1 MRAIILGAGRG
12 VRLQQND
19 TWHLPKCLL
28 QFGGLSLLERHL
40 RLLRNAA
47 VEDVVLALGYR
58 HQLVEAELDR
68 LRWLPRPQIVLNPQY
83 ELGSVLTVHSVA
95 EAMMRGGEVLLMD
108 ADVLYHERIMSALTA
123 GTTPVN
129 RVLIDREFEAG
140 DEPVKVC
147 VRDGVPI
154 ELRKLLAPDLVYDT
168 IGESVGFFRF
178 DEAGARRLAAIV
190 AGYANSG
197 RGHMPHEEAVRDLL
211 QERSQQFEVTD
222 VTGSPWIEI
231 DFPNDVIRAAHEV
244 LPQL

>member
-1 MRAIILGAGRG
+1 MRAIILAAGRG
-12 VRLQQND
+12 VRLQQNE

-40 RLLRNAA
+40 RLLRNAG
-47 VEDVVLALGYR
+47 VEEIVLALGYR
-58 HQLVEAELDR
+58 HELVEAELDR
-68 LRWLPRPQIVLNPQY
+68 LRWQPRPQVVLNPRF
-83 ELGSVLTVHSVA
+83 ELGSVLTVHTVA
-95 EAMMRGGEVLLMD
+95 DAMTRGGDVLLMD
-108 ADVLYHERIMSALTA
+108 ADVLYHERIMTALTA
-123 GTTPVN
+123 GPRPVN

-154 ELRKLLAPDLVYDT
+154 ELRKLLAPELTYDS

-178 DEAGARRLAAIV
+178 NEAGARRLASIV
-190 AGYANSG
+190 AGYADSG

-211 QERSQQFEVTD
+211 QERSQEFEVTD

-231 DFPNDVIRAAHEV
+231 DFPNDVLRAAHEV